1 MPPLWQ
7 HFSLLVGRANL
18 DGTGADQGFISS
30 ASRPYGVA
38 VDAGHVYWA
47 NDGTNTI
54 GRANLDGTCADQI
67 FITGAATPAGVAV
80 DAG

>member
-1 MPPLWQ
+1 V
-7 HFSLLVGRANL
+7 HHHL
-18 DGTGADQGFISS
+18 DDHSVDDHT
-30 ASRPYGVA
+30 PKEVLVA

-54 GRANLDGTCADQI
+54 GRANLDGTGADQI
-67 FITGAATPAGVAV
+67 FITGAATPTGVAV